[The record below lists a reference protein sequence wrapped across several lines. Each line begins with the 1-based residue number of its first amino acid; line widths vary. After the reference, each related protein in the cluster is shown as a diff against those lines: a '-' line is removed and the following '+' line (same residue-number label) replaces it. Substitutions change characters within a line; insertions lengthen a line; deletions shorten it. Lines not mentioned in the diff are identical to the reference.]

1 MKFIKMKQFICQ
13 LQCKKCQSKQQNNN
27 ESSMHACKQAN
38 KQTNNNEEKA
48 KKQIKK
54 QIIQAS
60 WFEEKKQKIKEKE
73 KPLVIL
79 LQILQQQ
86 FVKKAKETRFFR
98 YLNINTVYQQMLH
111 EQLEILSKEKIYEN
125 NFIQL
130 QKIGQGGFAS
140 VYRVVHKIDDTEYAV
155 KQIHLKIKDIKE
167 DLQKHYEKLIREA
180 RYLAQVN
187 HPNVI
192 RYFHSWIEVTEKKKS
207 QKQEEQKRQTLELSS
222 SFAKKKKS
230 KDNNN
235 VSPSKKDKKE
245 DKQLAIQSNQANLKQ
260 QPANSNNPA
269 GQNQQK
275 VVDSNKGGISQVA
288 SVQNKNSD
296 ATNIHI
302 QAQTNNQKGKQ
313 QQQQQVNQGKQTQ
326 QIQLN
331 NQDQSDE
338 DNNEDSNTFYFEDEF
353 DNEVVFIEENS
364 KSIKQDESQQ
374 ENSHSSGNNLNQS
387 NIKSNNDMSDQSPIP
402 NPNVASKQKP
412 SQIKIFNNNSN
423 GNSAE
428 IPNTKKSSKDIKK
441 LSEFSSAMHGNNN
454 EESQENDSQSFN
466 KGQSDF
472 QLVFES
478 YSEKSKSDL
487 KDECKQ
493 IAPDN
498 NNQNT
503 SKLVQN
509 KKQDQGEKKNINKC
523 NNNNNQNKNQI
534 LETKKQEQNA
544 NCAINNKNNKNSH
557 DILKNNQISQQTQN
571 NNNNNK
577 NQLQQNQQQ
586 NQANS
591 ISNTKSYERRKNKS
605 MDYLTIDQKQRE
617 FQLDKYDEIIF
628 YLQTELCHQTLAE
641 YITNRNKKLF
651 SQQQFNQ
658 NLSIKNSC
666 ANISNNSNIKN
677 QNLCLQS
684 TQSMF
689 NMNESNSFS
698 GQQNS
703 INNNLNQNNLMHPTL
718 TYSNSCNCSDPF
730 DILTFEYKQQAI
742 AILKEI
748 IKGLYHIHH
757 ICKMVHRDLKP
768 HNIFL
773 TDNMQVKIGDFGLVK
788 KLSKLINPNQKIQ
801 YNDHQLYGKKLGNDN
816 SGMKQTST
824 NNSFSGAS
832 TSPSETNSGYHD
844 KLPFYLPKEEITS
857 TCGTATYASPEQ
869 LSQKAEFFDHRADI
883 YSLGIIILQ
892 LFHPM
897 NTSMELVKTIQNCKK
912 GELPK
917 HFCAKFPRLA
927 EIIKDS
933 LSNDPQKRPL
943 LSKIEQTLQ
952 EMEMMESQVHCEI
965 LGKLMITFESETT
978 QSVKF
983 VKVIRNSLYFYKN
996 ETIQKAENVYNIQE
1010 CTFRLVMG
1018 QHGNVEEIAV
1028 QHPIQQNFSIRAI
1041 QIDKNQLLIQKL
1053 QKYSI
1058 F

>member
-1 MKFIKMKQFICQ
+1 
-13 LQCKKCQSKQQNNN
+13 
-27 ESSMHACKQAN
+27 
-38 KQTNNNEEKA
+38 
-48 KKQIKK
+48 
-54 QIIQAS
+54 
-60 WFEEKKQKIKEKE
+60 
-73 KPLVIL
+73 
-79 LQILQQQ
+79 
-86 FVKKAKETRFFR
+86 
-98 YLNINTVYQQMLH
+98 MLH

-207 QKQEEQKRQTLELSS
+207 QKQEEQKRQTMELSS

-245 DKQLAIQSNQANLKQ
+245 DKQQDNKQKQDNLKQ
-260 QPANSNNPA
+260 QPTNSNKPA

-275 VVDSNKGGISQVA
+275 VVESNQGGANQADSIPY
-288 SVQNKNSD
+288 KNSD
-296 ATNIHI
+296 AAQIHI
-302 QAQTNNQKGKQ
+302 QAQTSNQNLKGKQ
-313 QQQQQVNQGKQTQ
+313 QLQQVNQGKQTQ
-326 QIQLN
+326 QILQN

-338 DNNEDSNTFYFEDEF
+338 ENNEDSNTFYFEDEF

-402 NPNVASKQKP
+402 NANNTTNKP
-412 SQIKIFNNNSN
+412 KSSQIKVFNNNSN

-428 IPNTKKSSKDIKK
+428 MPNTKKSSKDGKK
-441 LSEFSSAMHGNNN
+441 LSEFSSTLQQGSNN

-487 KDECKQ
+487 KDESKQ
-493 IAPDN
+493 IAVDN
-498 NNQNT
+498 MNQNANKQLIQT
-503 SKLVQN
+503 
-509 KKQDQGEKKNINKC
+509 KKQDQGIKININKC
-523 NNNNNQNKNQI
+523 NNQNKNQI
-534 LETKKQEQNA
+534 LETKKQEQNS
-544 NCAINNKNNKNSH
+544 NDVNNNNNKNNKN
-557 DILKNNQISQQTQN
+557 KNDEVKNSQASQN
-571 NNNNNK
+571 NN
-577 NQLQQNQQQ
+577 QLLQNQQQ

-658 NLSIKNSC
+658 QSNIKNSC
-666 ANISNNSNIKN
+666 TNTGNKN

-684 TQSMF
+684 SQSMF
-689 NMNESNSFS
+689 NINESNSFS
-698 GQQNS
+698 QQQNS
-703 INNNLNQNNLMHPTL
+703 NNNNLNQNNLIHPTL

-773 TDNMQVKIGDFGLVK
+773 TENMQVKIGDFGLVK

-801 YNDHQLYGKKLGNDN
+801 YNDHQLYGKKFGNDN

-965 LGKLMITFESETT
+965 LGKLMITFESEAS
-978 QSVKF
+978 QSIKF

-996 ETIQKAENVYNIQE
+996 ENSQKAENVYSIQE

-1041 QIDKNQLLIQKL
+1041 QTDKNQLLIQKL

>member
-1 MKFIKMKQFICQ
+1 
-13 LQCKKCQSKQQNNN
+13 
-27 ESSMHACKQAN
+27 
-38 KQTNNNEEKA
+38 
-48 KKQIKK
+48 
-54 QIIQAS
+54 
-60 WFEEKKQKIKEKE
+60 
-73 KPLVIL
+73 
-79 LQILQQQ
+79 
-86 FVKKAKETRFFR
+86 
-98 YLNINTVYQQMLH
+98 MLH

-207 QKQEEQKRQTLELSS
+207 QKQEEQKRQALELSS

-245 DKQLAIQSNQANLKQ
+245 DKQQVIKQNQDNLKQ
-260 QPANSNNPA
+260 KPTNSNNLP
-269 GQNQQK
+269 GQNEQK
-275 VVDSNKGGISQVA
+275 VVDSNQGGTNQA
-288 SVQNKNSD
+288 SSIHNKNSD
-296 ATNIHI
+296 ASNIHI
-302 QAQTNNQKGKQ
+302 QAQTSNYNQKGKQ
-313 QQQQQVNQGKQTQ
+313 HQQQVNQGKQTQ
-326 QIQLN
+326 PVQSN

-338 DNNEDSNTFYFEDEF
+338 ENNEDSNTFYFEDEF

-374 ENSHSSGNNLNQS
+374 ENSQSSGNNLNQS
-387 NIKSNNDMSDQSPIP
+387 NIKSNNDISDQSPIP
-402 NPNVASKQKP
+402 TPKNIASKHKS
-412 SQIKIFNNNSN
+412 SQIKLFNNNSN
-423 GNSAE
+423 CNSAE
-428 IPNTKKSSKDIKK
+428 IPNTKKSQQEAKK
-441 LSEFSSAMHGNNN
+441 LSEFSSAIQQGSNN

-487 KDECKQ
+487 KEEIKQ
-493 IAPDN
+493 VSDN
-498 NNQNT
+498 NNQNV
-503 SKLVQN
+503 SKQLLQS
-509 KKQDQGEKKNINKC
+509 KKQDQVFKININKC
-523 NNNNNQNKNQI
+523 NNQNKNQI
-534 LETKKQEQNA
+534 LEAKKQEQNQ
-544 NCAINNKNNKNSH
+544 NSAINNNNNQN
-557 DILKNNQISQQTQN
+557 DALKNNQISQQAQSN
-571 NNNNNK
+571 N

-658 NLSIKNSC
+658 QSSIKNSSTSIGN
-666 ANISNNSNIKN
+666 NISIKN
-677 QNLCLQS
+677 PNLCLQS
-684 TQSMF
+684 SQSIF
-689 NMNESNSFS
+689 NINESNSFS
-698 GQQNS
+698 AQQNS
-703 INNNLNQNNLMHPTL
+703 NCNNNLNQNNILHPTL
-718 TYSNSCNCSDPF
+718 TYSNYCNCSDPF

-773 TDNMQVKIGDFGLVK
+773 TENMQVKIGDFGLVK

-801 YNDHQLYGKKLGNDN
+801 YNDHQLYGKKFKNDN

-917 HFCAKFPRLA
+917 HFCTKFPRLT

-965 LGKLMITFESETT
+965 LGKLMIVFESEAT

-996 ETIQKAENVYNIQE
+996 ETSQKAENVYNIQE

-1028 QHPIQQNFSIRAI
+1028 QHPIQQNFLIRAI